1 MGGADFV
8 VGLTVSDQIICTL
21 VELPPCLTADAV
33 HPQVVVDMINIQVCR
48 HHNLEAWELTLS
60 QLQPNGV
67 GLLRCEGI
75 RFSEES
81 DTITGAG
88 GCRGKAAERRI
99 FGELHCWFPLGLR
112 NSPRIRSGAALLL
125 PPGGGTAGQR
135 GIEEDHPCQAFKLNS
150 DTQEMRIR
158 KFRN

>member
-88 GCRGKAAERRI
+88 DAGVR
-99 FGELHCWFPLGLR
+99 L
-112 NSPRIRSGAALLL
+112 RSGVSLENFIAGFRLACGIARELGAE
-125 PPGGGTAGQR
+125 PPYSFRQEEEQR
-135 GIEEDHPCQAFKLNS
+135 VSGA
-150 DTQEMRIR
+150 
-158 KFRN
+158 